1 MAWGAQYVYNNTA
14 AVPQTWN
21 RVSIGA
27 DGVKYVNDTARALGI
42 DQFFEFK
49 RSNWSKQNGTTK
61 VPGARWNVKFSSRVI
76 ATELE
81 PFTLSYTVSITDTL
95 ASAVTTARTL
105 LKDIRLIMNA
115 LQDADSE
122 IDDTTATRLL

>member
-1 MAWGAQYVYNNTA
+1 
-14 AVPQTWN
+14 
-21 RVSIGA
+21 
-27 DGVKYVNDTARALGI
+27 
-42 DQFFEFK
+42 
-49 RSNWSKQNGTTK
+49 
-61 VPGARWNVKFSSRVI
+61 VPGARWNVKFSSRII

-81 PFTLSYTVSITDTL
+81 PFTLSYTVSITDAL